1 MIFFFFWVVD
11 NVLKLFFSFWNFVS
25 QNQKEKK
32 KIVARIGIGGPS
44 LDIELVNLSSFN
56 LLEELEGVE
65 EFELDQTS
73 QTKSN

>member
-1 MIFFFFWVVD
+1 MKFRIP
-11 NVLKLFFSFWNFVS
+11 KPER
-25 QNQKEKK
+25 KKK

>member
-1 MIFFFFWVVD
+1 M
-11 NVLKLFFSFWNFVS
+11 
-25 QNQKEKK
+25 
-32 KIVARIGIGGPS
+32 ARIGIGVPS
-44 LDIELVNLSSFN
+44 LDTELVN

>member
-1 MIFFFFWVVD
+1 M
-11 NVLKLFFSFWNFVS
+11 S
-25 QNQKEKK
+25 QNQKEKKK

>member
-1 MIFFFFWVVD
+1 M
-11 NVLKLFFSFWNFVS
+11 S
-25 QNQKEKK
+25 QNQKEKKK

-44 LDIELVNLSSFN
+44 LDIELDNLSSFN